1 MPASEKKSLCDDF
14 LSNPVKLRFFTL
26 RVSGVTPQLTPPHPL
41 GCDGAGCFVDN
52 LSESM
57 GLVDDSTPRYR
68 QSDSRLA
75 DLLGGSRFKVAVDQH
90 QICGHPHS

>member
-57 GLVDDSTPRYR
+57 GLVDDSAPRHG
-68 QSDSRLA
+68 QGDSPLA
-75 DLLGGSRFKVAVDQH
+75 DLISR
-90 QICGHPHS
+90 CRL